1 VSALVD
7 LDTPAPL
14 GVEHPAQSW
23 RGTGRLA
30 GPARRIVSLLPS
42 ATEIV
47 CALGLADRLVAVT
60 HECDYPP
67 DATAGLPRITG
78 NLLPLEVQGSREIDA
93 AVRSAVGGGHGL
105 YSIDD
110 ALLADLQP
118 DLILTQELCS
128 VCAVAYP
135 AVLEAARAAG
145 GEDGPM
151 IVSLEP
157 HRLED
162 VFTTIELVGRLA
174 GVGERGTEVAEG
186 LRQRLRQ
193 VGSSAPVPGATPA
206 GAPSRA
212 ARFAVV
218 EWLDPLFAPGHWVP
232 EQVELAGG
240 RSVLGTAGE
249 RSLEAEWD
257 AVAAADPEIVVLGLC
272 GFDLD
277 HSLAEWSAFE
287 APAALRGTTAWRGG
301 EIWAIDGSAYVSR
314 PGPRL
319 VDGVEILASIV
330 AGRPDPRA
338 ARVPLE
344 PAFERAVEP
353 AVEPA
358 PQPAPVSPRVAS

>member
-1 VSALVD
+1 M
-7 LDTPAPL
+7 
-14 GVEHPAQSW
+14 
-23 RGTGRLA
+23 
-30 GPARRIVSLLPS
+30 SLLPS

-47 CALGLADRLVAVT
+47 CTLGLADRLVAVT
-60 HECDYPP
+60 HECDYPVE
-67 DATAGLPRITG
+67 AIAGLPRITG

-93 AVRSAVGGGHGL
+93 AVRAAVGGGHGL

-110 ALLADLQP
+110 ALLADLEP

-157 HRLED
+157 HRLDD
-162 VFTTIELVGRLA
+162 VFATIELVGRLA
-174 GVGERGTEVAEG
+174 GVGERATVVAEG
-186 LRQRLRQ
+186 LRERLRG
-193 VGSSAPVPGATPA
+193 VGTRARTPA
-206 GAPSRA
+206 SSPRVA
-212 ARFAVV
+212 AI

-249 RSLEAEWD
+249 RSVEGEWA

-272 GFDLD
+272 GFDLE
-277 HSLAEWSAFE
+277 HSLVEWSTFE
-287 APAALRGTTAWRGG
+287 PPEALQTTAAWRDGQL
-301 EIWAIDGSAYVSR
+301 WAIDGSAYVSR

-319 VDGVEILASIV
+319 VDGIEILASIV

-338 ARVPLE
+338 VRVPLD
-344 PAFERAVEP
+344 PALLSSRG
-353 AVEPA
+353 
-358 PQPAPVSPRVAS
+358 AS

>member
-1 VSALVD
+1 VKTFAD
-7 LDTPAPL
+7 LDAPRPL
-14 GVEHPAQSW
+14 GFEHPARSW

-67 DATAGLPRITG
+67 DAIAGLPRITG

-93 AVRSAVGGGHGL
+93 AVRAAVGGGHGL

-110 ALLADLQP
+110 ALLADLEP
-118 DLILTQELCS
+118 DLVLTQELCS

-151 IVSLEP
+151 VVSLEP

-162 VFTTIELVGRLA
+162 VFATIELVGQLA
-174 GVGERGTEVAEG
+174 GVGERGSEVAG
-186 LRQRLRQ
+186 SLRKRLGQ
-193 VGSSAPVPGATPA
+193 VGA
-206 GAPSRA
+206 GAPTRA
-212 ARFAVV
+212 PAPRVAVI

-232 EQVELAGG
+232 EQIELVGG
-240 RSVLGTAGE
+240 QSVLGTAGQ
-249 RSLEAEWD
+249 RSVEGTWD
-257 AVAAADPEIVVLGLC
+257 AVAAADPEVVVLGLC

-287 APAALRGTTAWRGG
+287 APAALHTTTAWRNGQV
-301 EIWAIDGSAYVSR
+301 WAIDGSAYVSR
-314 PGPRL
+314 PGPRV
-319 VDGVEILASIV
+319 VDGMEILAAILG
-330 AGRPDPRA
+330 GRPDH
-338 ARVPLE
+338 
-344 PAFERAVEP
+344 RAVQLATDP
-353 AVEPA
+353 GSSMTRG
-358 PQPAPVSPRVAS
+358 VS

>member
-1 VSALVD
+1 MSAFTD
-7 LDTPAPL
+7 LDTPTPL

-30 GPARRIVSLLPS
+30 RPAERIVSLLPS

-67 DATAGLPRITG
+67 DAIVGLPRITG

-93 AVRSAVGGGHGL
+93 AVRAAVGGGHGL

-110 ALLADLQP
+110 SRLVDLEP

-157 HRLED
+157 HQLED
-162 VFTTIELVGRLA
+162 VFATIELVGRLA
-174 GVGERGTEVAEG
+174 GVGERATQVAGG
-186 LRQRLRQ
+186 LRERLSQTRTQ
-193 VGSSAPVPGATPA
+193 TGPHA
-206 GAPSRA
+206 RA
-212 ARFAVV
+212 RRVAVI

-240 RSVLGTAGE
+240 QSVLGTGGE
-249 RSLEAEWD
+249 RSVEGDWE
-257 AVAAADPEIVVLGLC
+257 AVAAADPEVVVLGLC

-287 APAALRGTTAWRGG
+287 APEALRSTTAWRDGQV
-301 EIWAIDGSAYVSR
+301 WALDGSAYVSR

-319 VDGVEILASIV
+319 VDGIEILAVIL

-338 ARVPLE
+338 VRIRPK
-344 PAFERAVEP
+344 P
-353 AVEPA
+353 
-358 PQPAPVSPRVAS
+358 PR

>member
-1 VSALVD
+1 VSTLVD
-7 LDTPAPL
+7 LDAPRPL
-14 GVEHPAQSW
+14 GAEHPAQSW

-30 GPARRIVSLLPS
+30 QPARRIVSLLPS

-67 DATAGLPRITG
+67 GEIAGLPRITG
-78 NLLPLEVQGSREIDA
+78 NLIPLEVQGSREIDTAVRA
-93 AVRSAVGGGHGL
+93 AVSGGHGL

-110 ALLADLQP
+110 ELLAKLEP

-157 HRLED
+157 HRLDD
-162 VFTTIELVGRLA
+162 VLATIELVGRLA
-174 GVGERGTEVAEG
+174 GVGERATELAGSLRERLGEVGTQARTRERPRTPRVA
-186 LRQRLRQ
+186 
-193 VGSSAPVPGATPA
+193 VI
-206 GAPSRA
+206 
-212 ARFAVV
+212 

-240 RSVLGTAGE
+240 QSVLGTAGE
-249 RSLEAEWD
+249 RSVEGEWD
-257 AVAAADPEIVVLGLC
+257 ALASADPGIVVLGLC
-272 GFDLD
+272 GFDLE
-277 HSLAEWSAFE
+277 HSLAEWSTFE
-287 APAALRGTTAWRGG
+287 APAALRATTAWRNGQ
-301 EIWAIDGSAYVSR
+301 IWAIDGSAYVSR

-319 VDGVEILASIV
+319 VDGVEILAAIL
-330 AGRPDPRA
+330 AGRTDPRA
-338 ARVPLE
+338 VRGPLH
-344 PAFERAVEP
+344 
-353 AVEPA
+353 
-358 PQPAPVSPRVAS
+358 PRSITPPGAA

>member
-1 VSALVD
+1 MIEELGFGD
-7 LDTPAPL
+7 LDTPTPL

-30 GPARRIVSLLPS
+30 WPAGRIVSLLPS

-67 DATAGLPRITG
+67 DTIAGLPRITG

-93 AVRSAVGGGHGL
+93 AVRAAVGGGHGL

-110 ALLADLQP
+110 ARLADLEP

-145 GEDGPM
+145 GDGGPM
-151 IVSLEP
+151 VVSLEP
-157 HRLED
+157 HGLED
-162 VFTTIELVGRLA
+162 VFATIELVGRLA
-174 GVGERGTEVAEG
+174 GVGERAASLVDE
-186 LRQRLRQ
+186 LRERLRDIRTS
-193 VGSSAPVPGATPA
+193 GEAPA
-206 GAPSRA
+206 GLPRVAII
-212 ARFAVV
+212 
-218 EWLDPLFAPGHWVP
+218 EWLDPPFAPGHWVP

-240 RSVLGTAGE
+240 QSVLGMAGQ
-249 RSLEAEWD
+249 RSVEGEWD
-257 AVAAADPEIVVLGLC
+257 TVAAADPVVVVLGLC

-287 APAALRGTTAWRGG
+287 PPKALRSTSAWRDGQV
-301 EIWAIDGSAYVSR
+301 WAIDGSAYVSR

-319 VDGVEILASIV
+319 VDGVEIMAGII
-330 AGRPDPRA
+330 AGRPDGRA
-338 ARVPLE
+338 VRVPLD
-344 PAFERAVEP
+344 PGSV
-353 AVEPA
+353 A
-358 PQPAPVSPRVAS
+358 PRGGS